1 MSDIESG
8 AIAPIYILIETMENV
23 EREFSN
29 HSGKIKKEQVL
40 IILKTIIVGRW
51 GVDYWEKYESI
62 LPMLIDFI
70 IQVSKNDVVLHLNEV
85 VRNGCVVIRLGD
97 VV

>member
-1 MSDIESG
+1 MSDI
-8 AIAPIYILIETMENV
+8 IYILIETMENV

-40 IILKTIIVGRW
+40 TILKTIIAGRW
-51 GVDYWEKYESI
+51 GEEYWIKYKSI

>member
-1 MSDIESG
+1 MNDI
-8 AIAPIYILIETMENV
+8 IFLLIETMENV

-40 IILKTIIVGRW
+40 TILKTIITGRW
-51 GVDYWEKYESI
+51 GEEYWIKYKSI

-85 VRNGCVVIRLGD
+85 VKRRFCHPFR
-97 VV
+97 

>member
-1 MSDIESG
+1 MSDI
-8 AIAPIYILIETMENV
+8 IFLLIETMENV

-29 HSGKIKKEQVL
+29 HSGKIKKKQVL
-40 IILKTIIVGRW
+40 TILKTIIVGRW
-51 GVDYWEKYESI
+51 GLEYFQKYESI

-85 VRNGCVVIRLGD
+85 VKRRCCHPFR
-97 VV
+97 

>member
-1 MSDIESG
+1 MSDI
-8 AIAPIYILIETMENV
+8 IFLLIETMENV

-40 IILKTIIVGRW
+40 TILKTIITGRW
-51 GVDYWEKYESI
+51 GLEYWEKYESI
-62 LPMLIDFI
+62 LPMFIDFI

-85 VRNGCVVIRLGD
+85 VKRRCCHPFR
-97 VV
+97 